1 MNTKTCQTR
10 SSRNTIHNPLCC
22 LFSSM
27 YQTRVCILLIN
38 QVGGLPPRSLS
49 LDLSVYSVSLR
60 LCGDNPP
67 LPHPP
72 PPTHYPPHTH
82 SCTYIIYTCMYMY
95 MYMYMYSHDCAFDV
109 HVHACIRT
117 MYIVHV
123 LVLVMS
129 SCRTYSNSNG
139 TVSALYSFNMHF
151 YMYMYM
157 YSIYNVRSTKIPSN
171 SHCNILSDTVVL

>member
-109 HVHACIRT
+109 HACIRT